1 MPDEVQPEEVRKPD
15 AGDGPE
21 KQGDPDDP
29 IANDTDLQ
37 TTLLKLFQDCVKDD
51 RHPRI
56 VEVRECAHDRHYWRG
71 NQYIWWSN
79 RDRCIYASA
88 GPLAYTAQQDI
99 DDMPH
104 FESVTNIY
112 QAGGL
117 TAIAAVAGAPP
128 SIRFF
133 PKNPNKSEDIE
144 TAEGYENLAK
154 LIERWNPPKLLLQ
167 DEVYYLWCDGVIGL
181 HTEYIEDGE
190 RFGLESKPSLK
201 EGEAQT
207 PEQVKCAKCGW
218 TAPAAH
224 FVAPVPCPG
233 CGTMLTQDN
242 ILPGETSA
250 VPEEGEEEQVPQGR
264 QIITAYGALEMRRP
278 QWAKEQCKFHYL
290 TLDSDVHYTT
300 LKEKFPDKAE
310 KIQPG
315 TTSGTDDT
323 FERNA
328 RLSVAEGTNLQT
340 QTGGALAV
348 LCTWSKVWF
357 RPAAFWALK
366 KEERE
371 KLLNLFPHGC
381 RVEFTG
387 TTYLTSRAESMDDCW
402 VVRHAMP
409 GDGQHRPGLGSS
421 MVPVQD
427 QYNTETNIAMETYE
441 YGIPITYRDAG
452 TFDEKASQE
461 QRAEPGA
468 EVAVVLRSEADIRAK
483 IMQVRADSVSP
494 DMFKHMQELR
504 GPVSQL
510 LTGEFP
516 ALLGNPETGTDTLGG
531 IAIQRDQAMGRM
543 GIPYSRI
550 KQAHADIMSLACRD
564 YHRHAEGQ
572 TVMPVIGPSG
582 DFEAES
588 IDLTAL
594 EGDATAYPEG
604 DEQFP
609 ELWGQQ
615 RATFMTIMDSP
626 QGQALMTEPANAELA
641 IKLIGITDLVIP
653 GADARKKQ
661 LKEISE
667 IVKGIPTELD
677 AIVDDHQ
684 AEAATCKRYLISED
698 GQRLKR
704 ENPQAYEVVK
714 QHLQGHIQQVQQLAS
729 QQPPAEK
736 PLSETLTAN
745 FKDMPPEAQA
755 QILAKMGINV
765 TPQDF
770 IAKLQLDKAAKAPP
784 VTPSQ
789 ASGPQPA
796 ANAGVGG

>member
-1 MPDEVQPEEVRKPD
+1 M
-15 AGDGPE
+15 AYGGTT
-21 KQGDPDDP
+21 
-29 IANDTDLQ
+29 DT
-37 TTLLKLFQDCVKDD
+37 
-51 RHPRI
+51 
-56 VEVRECAHDRHYWRG
+56 
-71 NQYIWWSN
+71 
-79 RDRCIYASA
+79 
-88 GPLAYTAQQDI
+88 DI

-104 FESVTNIY
+104 FEFVTNIY

-117 TAIAAVAGAPP
+117 TFVGAVTGAPLP
-128 SIRFF
+128 IRFF
-133 PKNPNKSEDIE
+133 PRHPNKSEDIE
-144 TAEGYENLAK
+144 TADGYENLAK

-167 DEVYYLWCDGVIGL
+167 DEAYYFWCDGVIGL

-190 RFGLESKPSLK
+190 RFGFETKPGLK
-201 EGEAQT
+201 QGEARS
-207 PEQVKCAKCGW
+207 PDQVKCAKCGW
-218 TAPAAH
+218 TAPARH
-224 FVAPVPCPG
+224 FVPPVPCPE
-233 CGTMLTQDN
+233 CGAMLTQDN
-242 ILPGETSA
+242 IQPGETSA
-250 VPEEGEEEQVPQGR
+250 VPEEGEEQQIPQGR
-264 QIITAYGALEMRRP
+264 QIITAHGALELRRP
-278 QWAKEQCKFHYL
+278 QWAKEQAQFHYL
-290 TLDSDVHYTT
+290 IHDREVHYAV
-300 LKEKFPDKAE
+300 LRAAFPDKAE

-315 TTSGTDDT
+315 SSSGTDDT

-328 RLSVAEGTNLQT
+328 RLSVAEGTNLLT
-340 QTGGALAV
+340 QTGGSLAV
-348 LCTWSKVWF
+348 LCTHSKVWF
-357 RPAAFWALK
+357 RPTAFYALQ
-366 KEERE
+366 KEKRE
-371 KLLNLFPHGC
+371 DLVALFPHGC

-409 GDGQHRPGLGSS
+409 GDGQHRPGVGSS
-421 MVPVQD
+421 LVSVQD
-427 QYNTETNIAMETYE
+427 QYNTETNIAAETYN
-441 YGIPITYRDAG
+441 YGVPVTYHDSNFIDRA
-452 TFDEKASQE
+452 AMQQ

-468 EVAVVLRSEADIRAK
+468 NVFGVLRPGETIQGK

-494 DMFKHMQELR
+494 DMFQHMQELR

-564 YHRHAEGQ
+564 YHKHAEGEA
-572 TVMPVIGPSG
+572 VMAVVGPSG

-641 IKLIGITDLVIP
+641 VKLIGIPNLAIP

-667 IVKGIPTELD
+667 IVKGMPTDIDEM
-677 AIVDDHQ
+677 VDDHQ
-684 AEAATCKRYLISED
+684 AEAGTCKRYLIGED

-704 ENPQAYEVVK
+704 ENPEAYSAVRDHFGKHVKAAQDMAAQQA
-714 QHLQGHIQQVQQLAS
+714 
-729 QQPPAEK
+729 PPTK
-736 PLSETLTAN
+736 PLSESLTMA

-755 QILAKMGINV
+755 QILAKFGIEL

-770 IAKLQLDKAAKAPP
+770 MAKLALDKAAKAPGSP
-784 VTPSQ
+784 LAPGSQ
-789 ASGPQPA
+789 AAPA